1 MNSIATNPL
10 EAARRQTGWAIAAG
24 IALVLAGIVAI
35 LSPFAGAIVA
45 VALFGWMAVVGGI
58 FELIYAWRT
67 RDERGTL
74 WRIILGVLYLGVG
87 AYVLARPVSGMV
99 ALALALGAL
108 LIARAVFLSL
118 LAYELKH
125 THVWGWVGFDAVVSA
140 GLGAL
145 VLMGWPTDSVVFLGV
160 YFGAGLLVNGIN
172 RLIVASVVRRSLPPP
187 ATRAPPPLK
196 PAHV

>member
-10 EAARRQTGWAIAAG
+10 DTVRRQTGWAIAAG

-35 LSPFAGAIVA
+35 LSPLAGALVA
-45 VALFGWMAVVGGI
+45 VALFGWMSIVGGI
-58 FELIYAWRT
+58 FELAYAWRT

-87 AYVLARPVSGMV
+87 AYVLARPATGVV

-108 LIARAVFLSL
+108 LIGRAVFLALLSYELRHTNIWGWIAFDAAVSL
-118 LAYELKH
+118 L
-125 THVWGWVGFDAVVSA
+125 
-140 GLGAL
+140 LGVL
-145 VLMGWPTDSVVFLGV
+145 VLMGWPNDSVVFLGV

-172 RLIVASVVRRSLPPP
+172 RLIVATMVRRKLPPP
-187 ATRAPPPLK
+187 ATRAPPLK